1 MKNLS
6 KKHKIL
12 SYSVLSSYYYHI
24 DNIDQALINIK
35 EAYQLVNEYYKM
47 NDKENIEI
55 SLDYIKYLISVEQYQ
70 EAEILLKKHFP
81 YIQSTSPLYS
91 LYISAFIALYK
102 HLGDYHQI
110 RHYLHL
116 LKESI
121 DHLDQSINKEIAI
134 ISYAKQ
140 LVSIREY
147 KEAKEEME
155 RLSRLPFCP
164 VCGKKEAVERIS
176 TMNRTASVLIFGLA
190 SSKIG
195 KQYVCRRCNH
205 KF

>member
-1 MKNLS
+1 M
-6 KKHKIL
+6 
-12 SYSVLSSYYYHI
+12 
-24 DNIDQALINIK
+24 ALISCPRCEK
-35 EAYQLVNEYYKM
+35 
-47 NDKENIEI
+47 EI
-55 SLDYIKYLISVEQYQ
+55 SDRGKICPHCKLWLDADYLTQKREEIIAEGERQYR
-70 EAEILLKKHFP
+70 E
-81 YIQSTSPLYS
+81 T
-91 LYISAFIALYK
+91 
-102 HLGDYHQI
+102 
-110 RHYLHL
+110 
-116 LKESI
+116 
-121 DHLDQSINKEIAI
+121 
-134 ISYAKQ
+134 
-140 LVSIREY
+140 REY